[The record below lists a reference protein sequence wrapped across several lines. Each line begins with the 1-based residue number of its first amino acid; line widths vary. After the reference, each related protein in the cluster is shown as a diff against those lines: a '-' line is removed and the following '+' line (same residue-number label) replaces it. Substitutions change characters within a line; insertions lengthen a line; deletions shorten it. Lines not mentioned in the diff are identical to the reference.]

1 MHTPFLRRRGCQKA
15 NQTLFPNFNLFIM
28 KKILFFSLNCLIISF
43 LGSCGKK
50 DYTSIEGQVLEKG
63 SNKGIA
69 NAKVIFS
76 ECVPGDGFG
85 ASAICLDIETVLTNA
100 QGKYILTKEKDDA
113 TYYRIRAEKNNYGK
127 PVEVFQTANAGE
139 KSKNLNFTLP
149 AFAWIKFHVKN
160 VNPFDDSD
168 YIAAPGASGG
178 NLDYRFYG
186 KTVDTTYILG
196 GSKYPGGFN
205 FGIDWTI
212 IKNNKQKEIEDS
224 IFFIPLDTVY
234 YKIKY

>member
-1 MHTPFLRRRGCQKA
+1 
-15 NQTLFPNFNLFIM
+15 M
-28 KKILFFSLNCLIISF
+28 KKLIIIPLSILIVSF

-63 SNKGIA
+63 SNKPIA
-69 NAKVIFS
+69 NAQVIFS
-76 ECVPGDGFG
+76 ECVAGEGTG
-85 ASAICLDIETVLTNA
+85 SSSICLDVETVLTNA
-100 QGKYILTKEKDDA
+100 QGKYIFTKEKDDA
-113 TYYRIRAEKNNYGK
+113 TYYRIRAEKLNYGK
-127 PVEVFQTANAGE
+127 PVEVFQTAYAGE

-149 AFAWIKFHVKN
+149 AYAWIKFHVKN
-160 VNPFDDSD
+160 VTPFDDSD
-168 YIAAPGASGG
+168 LIIAPGSSGG

-196 GSKYPGGFN
+196 GSKYPGGFK
-205 FGIDWTI
+205 FGIDWTT

-234 YKIKY
+234 YEIKY